1 MVGSDVLVVVVAVV
15 LTALLGW
22 FFFAPRKAREAEM
35 GEGVQVVRIKVQG
48 GYSPDVVRV
57 AQGVPVRMV
66 FDRQEAG
73 DCSSR
78 VVMPD
83 FKVNQSLAAW
93 ETTTV
98 EFTPQ
103 AAGEFEFACG
113 MNMLRGRVQVLER
126 EGVPVGG
133 GSVMVRDAAGDGTAA
148 PPADRA
154 GGGRP
159 PTAPNLDGGDA
170 EAAER

>member
-1 MVGSDVLVVVVAVV
+1 MVGSEVMVVAVAVV

-35 GEGVQVVRIKVQG
+35 GEGVQVVRVKVQG

-57 AQGVPVRMV
+57 ARGVPVRMM

-83 FKVNQSLAAW
+83 FKVNQNLAAW

-126 EGVPVGG
+126 EGVPVGAVRAPVG
-133 GSVMVRDAAGDGTAA
+133 TAAGRDAAGDGTAA
-148 PPADRA
+148 PPADHA
-154 GGGRP
+154 GGGGGRP
-159 PTAPNLDGGDA
+159 PTGPRSGHG
-170 EAAER
+170 